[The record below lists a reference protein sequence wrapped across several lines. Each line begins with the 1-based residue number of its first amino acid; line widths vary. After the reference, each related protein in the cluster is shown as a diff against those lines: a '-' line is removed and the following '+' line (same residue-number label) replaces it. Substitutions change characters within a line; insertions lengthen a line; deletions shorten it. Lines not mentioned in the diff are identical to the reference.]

1 MGKCFS
7 TINNL
12 LLPMKFQPI
21 KQCKGMDNTTHRK
34 GENKMMNTN
43 NNALNNNDNI

>member
-12 LLPMKFQPI
+12 LLPKKFHPI

-34 GENKMMNTN
+34 GENNMMNIDI
-43 NNALNNNDNI
+43 NALNNNDNI